1 MKIKITESQ
10 YKRLV
15 EDVESPMDS
24 LDKYKPVCFKYWD
37 RFGPGIT
44 NKMVNV
50 LAINKYVNRFEF
62 RKVLYQWLRE
72 YIGVEDAIN
81 KTYEYLKNDGHHVNC
96 GGYDFTFEVPD
107 IEFIG
112 EIGDLTIMVN
122 DEDGTVEL
130 IMVDNSE
137 HRLVDIINDDEIG
150 WEIEYEIRDCVSDYI
165 KINVEDKFGVVCHP
179 NILFQSRNK

>member
-10 YKRLV
+10 YKSLL
-15 EDVESPMDS
+15 EDIESPMDV
-24 LDKYKPVCFKYWD
+24 LLNYKPVCIKYWN

-44 NKMVNV
+44 DNMIKVFG
-50 LAINKYVNRFEF
+50 INKYVNRFEF

-72 YIGVEDAIN
+72 FIGVEDAIN
-81 KTYEYLKNDGHHVNC
+81 KTYEFLKNDGHHVDC

-122 DEDGTVEL
+122 DEDGTVS
-130 IMVDNSE
+130 IMDGTNHKLSE
-137 HRLVDIINDDEIG
+137 IIGDSDVG
-150 WEIEYEIRDCVSDYI
+150 WEIVSEIEDCVSEYI

-179 NILFQSRNK
+179 NVILQSKNK